1 MSAGIFEVWLTWI
14 QNGQKESLVEMTK
27 LVKEFHE

>member
-14 QNGQKESLVEMTK
+14 QTGQKESLAEMTQLIK
-27 LVKEFHE
+27 AFHE